1 MPQLYPQL
9 GGKGMKSVLDKSFR
23 YTKSLETDVGAT
35 FKRIRREQERAKRE
49 AEELQRQVDE
59 KVKQI
64 GFRK

>member
-1 MPQLYPQL
+1 MPQLYPEF

-23 YTKSLETDVGAT
+23 YTKALETDVGST
-35 FKRIRREQERAKRE
+35 FKRVRKEQERAKRE
-49 AEELQRQVDE
+49 ADELRRQVEE